1 MERRDFIVKTGI
13 MLTAAALFPTLGNAK
28 SLLTTSDVNIDDKEA
43 KRRPNPADY
52 PQAIMKAI
60 AIGINSPSPHN
71 TQSWKFKIIDDYSMY
86 LYIDENRLLPQTDP
100 TQRQIHMGAGCF
112 IETLVVGATG
122 IGYASSVEYFPEG
135 YNDKNDFGKK
145 PVAKI
150 TLQKSSNGKDELEA
164 YIVPR
169 HTNRKPYTGDNIT
182 KAEFDAL
189 INATGNSHSKISFVE
204 DAEKFEEYKR
214 LLIKAMDVESYN
226 YATHEESRI
235 MTRLSAKER
244 EEKRDGLS
252 MPQVGFTGIMIPLA
266 EMTMKGGPEKWHKKK
281 NVATHMKTFTKAI
294 NSTKGF
300 VTFTTSSNE
309 IIDWVKTGRDF
320 VRFSLAQEKYNL
332 YNNPHTQ
339 ISQEYEIMHPIT
351 AELNKLENIVE
362 PSKIQL
368 ILRIGRAKK
377 SYYSYRRFLNDF
389 VVK

>member
-1 MERRDFIVKTGI
+1 MQRRDFIIKTGTV
-13 MLTAAALFPTLGNAK
+13 LTATAFLSAFGGTQSLFANSAAEIN
-28 SLLTTSDVNIDDKEA
+28 DKEA
-43 KRRPNPADY
+43 DRRPNPADY
-52 PQAIMKAI
+52 QQAIMKAI
-60 AIGINSPSPHN
+60 AIGINAPSPHN
-71 TQSWKFKIIDDYSMY
+71 TQSWKFKIIDDNSML
-86 LYIDENRLLPQTDP
+86 LYVDENRFLPQTDP

-112 IETLVVGATG
+112 IETLC
-122 IGYASSVEYFPEG
+122 IGVTSFGYTADVAYFPEG
-135 YNDKNDFGKK
+135 YSSKEDFGKK

-150 TLQKSSNGKDELEA
+150 NLSKSAISKDDLES

-169 HTNRKPYTGDNIT
+169 HTNRKPYTGDKIS
-182 KAEFDAL
+182 KIEFDVL
-189 INATGNSHSKISFVE
+189 MIATGNTHSKINFV
-204 DAEKFEEYKR
+204 DDDKKFEEYKR
-214 LLIKAMDVESYN
+214 LLIKAMDIESYN
-226 YATHEESRI
+226 YPTHEESRI

-244 EEKRDGLS
+244 AEKRDGLS

-266 EMTMKGGPEKWHKKK
+266 EMTMKGGPEKWHRKK
-281 NVATHMKTFTKAI
+281 NIATHMKTFTKAI
-294 NSTKGF
+294 NSSKGF

-351 AELNKLENIVE
+351 TELNKLENISE

-377 SYYSYRRFLNDF
+377 SYYSYRRYLNDF
-389 VVK
+389 IVK